1 MIFDLLK
8 GDLTS
13 VLIRLLLVMPSILI
27 ALTFHEFAHGFIA
40 NKLGDPTAKN
50 LGRLTLNPLK
60 HLDPIGT
67 LMMLFVGIGYAKP
80 VPINSRYFKKPK
92 RDMALTALAG
102 PAMNLILSF
111 AGVTIYSV
119 YLTFFGSNNYITYAV
134 YVFFYYFAYLNAY
147 LAIFNL
153 MPIPPFD
160 GSRIAL
166 VLLPDKYYWGIMK
179 YERTIMIV
187 TIVVLLGL
195 SRIGLNPF
203 SRLVELYVGGVEA
216 MYSKIF
222 ALVLGH

>member
-1 MIFDLLK
+1 MIFDLLS

-13 VLIRLLLVMPSILI
+13 VLIRLLLVIPTILI
-27 ALTFHEFAHGFIA
+27 ALTFHEYAHGFIA

-60 HLDPIGT
+60 HLDPVGA

-80 VPINSRYFKKPK
+80 VPINSRYFKNPK

-102 PAMNLILSF
+102 PVMNLILSF

-119 YLTFFGSNNYITYAV
+119 YLALLGSNSYIAYTV
-134 YVFFYYFAYLNAY
+134 YMFFYYFAYLNAY

-160 GSRIAL
+160 GSRIAFA
-166 VLLPDKYYWGIMK
+166 VLPDKYYWGVMK

-187 TIVVLLGL
+187 TIVALLAL
-195 SRIGLNPF
+195 SRFGLNPF
-203 SRLVELYVGGVEA
+203 SGLARLFISGVEA
-216 MYSKIF
+216 MYSAIF
-222 ALVLGH
+222 SLIF

>member
-1 MIFDLLK
+1 MIFDLLS

-13 VLIRLLLVMPSILI
+13 VLIRLLLVIPTILI
-27 ALTFHEFAHGFIA
+27 ALTFHEYAHGFVA
-40 NKLGDPTAKN
+40 YKLGDPTAKN

-60 HLDPIGT
+60 HLDPVGA

-80 VPINSRYFKKPK
+80 VPINSRYFKNPK
-92 RDMALTALAG
+92 RGMALTALAG
-102 PAMNLILSF
+102 PVMNLILSF
-111 AGVTIYSV
+111 IGVTVYSV
-119 YLTFFGSNNYITYAV
+119 YFAFFGMKSYIAYTV
-134 YVFFYYFAYLNAY
+134 YLFFYYFAYLNAY

-166 VLLPDKYYWGIMK
+166 VLLPDKIYWGIMK

-187 TIVVLLGL
+187 TIVALLAL
-195 SRIGLNPF
+195 SRLGLNPF
-203 SRLVELYVGGVEA
+203 SGLADLFVKGVET

-222 ALVLGH
+222 ALIFSH

>member
-13 VLIRLLLVMPSILI
+13 VLIRLLLVMPSILM

-60 HLDPIGT
+60 HLDPMGT

-111 AGVTIYSV
+111 AGVMIYSV
-119 YLTFFGSNNYITYAV
+119 YLAFLGSNNYITYAV

-187 TIVVLLGL
+187 TIIALLGL

>member
-13 VLIRLLLVMPSILI
+13 VLIRLLLVMPSILM

-60 HLDPIGT
+60 HLDPMGT

-111 AGVTIYSV
+111 AGVMIYSV
-119 YLTFFGSNNYITYAV
+119 YLAFLGSNNYITYAV

-187 TIVVLLGL
+187 TIMLLGL

>member
-1 MIFDLLK
+1 MIFDLLN
-8 GDLTS
+8 GDLIS
-13 VLIRLLLVMPSILI
+13 VIIRLLLVMPSILM

-102 PAMNLILSF
+102 PVMNLILSF
-111 AGVTIYSV
+111 TGVTIYSV
-119 YLTFFGSNNYITYAV
+119 YLAFWGSNSYIAYTV
-134 YVFFYYFAYLNAY
+134 YLFFYYFAYLNAY

-153 MPIPPFD
+153 IPIPPFD
-160 GSRIAL
+160 GSRIAFA
-166 VLLPDKYYWGIMK
+166 VLPDKFYWGVMK

-187 TIVVLLGL
+187 MMVALLTL
-195 SRIGLNPF
+195 SRFGLNPF
-203 SRLVELYVGGVEA
+203 SGLASLFIKGVET

-222 ALVLGH
+222 ALIF